1 MKKELEE
8 LKEIIRKSLL
18 DGNAVAAL
26 DRLHTFTVKNI
37 RSYCLIHGIDVL
49 NEKGEGYPLASL
61 VGMLIKSYIKENK
74 ISDFSK
80 LALKQSISI
89 FEQFNDVRNNKSL
102 AHDNTLLTNEES
114 LYVVNC
120 VINMLNF
127 LNYIETGESQ
137 LINYSIVKKEDIY
150 KYICLNDMVTS
161 RELAKHFK
169 VSFEDIKDMIL
180 ELYKVNGYIKPGSIC
195 CDPNSDNCQWIKG
208 R

>member
-8 LKEIIRKSLL
+8 LKENIKKSLL
-18 DGNAVAAL
+18 DGNAVYAL
-26 DRLHTFTVKNI
+26 DRLHTFTLKKI
-37 RSYCLIHGIDVL
+37 RSYCLMHGIDIL
-49 NEKGEGYPLASL
+49 NDKGEGYPLPSL
-61 VGMLIKSYIKENK
+61 VGMLIKSYTQENK

-80 LALKQSISI
+80 ISLKQSISV
-89 FEQFNDVRNNKSL
+89 FDQFNDVRNKNSL

-137 LINYSIVKKEDIY
+137 LINYSVVKKEDIY
-150 KYICLNDMVTS
+150 KYICLNEMVSS
-161 RELAKHFK
+161 RKIANHFK

-180 ELYKVNGYIKPGSIC
+180 ELYKVNGCIKPGGISC
-195 CDPNSDNCQWIKG
+195 NPYSDDCQWIKD
-208 R
+208 